1 MTIQGTG
8 HPWTPPIHLSA
19 SGRRLIID
27 KRKHLSILALTCS
40 TGDGFE
46 FHGLKS
52 PSAFLLRSIQ
62 RKLTCTSASWQHVAH
77 LWAHFR
83 GLHCRKRCG
92 KQLLPGNVQT
102 EEKVYSKNL
111 KFLLLLFFTIFLIKP
126 PWHRTWLTAS
136 PQTEGKIWHSNQKMT
151 HWFALEKDKCLFDS
165 VLLQCGLSHF

>member
-1 MTIQGTG
+1 MIQWLKVAKYNWTIKRFMTIQGTG

-62 RKLTCTSASWQHVAH
+62 RKLTCTSASWQPVAH

-102 EEKVYSKNL
+102 KEKVYSKNL
-111 KFLLLLFFTIFLIKP
+111 KVFF
-126 PWHRTWLTAS
+126 
-136 PQTEGKIWHSNQKMT
+136 
-151 HWFALEKDKCLFDS
+151 CLFVYNLFNKATLAQDMVDS
-165 VLLQCGLSHF
+165 ISPDRR